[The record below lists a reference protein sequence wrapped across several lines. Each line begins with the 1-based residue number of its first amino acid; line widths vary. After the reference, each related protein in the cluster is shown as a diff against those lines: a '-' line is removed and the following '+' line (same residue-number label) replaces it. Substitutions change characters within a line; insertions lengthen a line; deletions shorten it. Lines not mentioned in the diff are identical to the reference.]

1 MVKFKPLKPY
11 ECILMSIVL
20 FVIVCYLVWVAVLI
34 KMSQTGPR
42 IDSGARIAYS
52 RDAPAL
58 LENSAWDGSVR
69 QVKDWLYENA
79 NDADSL
85 EFVEW
90 GPVVKL
96 TGDFGYA
103 VRCKYRAKNVFGG
116 YVLKHQMFRFDVHGN
131 FISVR
136 DLE

>member
-1 MVKFKPLKPY
+1 MVEK
-11 ECILMSIVL
+11 
-20 FVIVCYLVWVAVLI
+20 
-34 KMSQTGPR
+34 GPR
-42 IDSGARIAYS
+42 PASGARIAS
-52 RDAPAL
+52 PHNVPTL

-103 VRCKYRAKNVFGG
+103 IRCKYRAKNVFGG
-116 YVLKHQMFRFDVHGN
+116 YILKHQMFRFDVHGN